1 MKPIMTLL
9 LIVTVAQTLLS
20 AKDKLFIV
28 ERESESLATIRD
40 GLMRTKMKDMHNMNH
55 GIVKFSGH
63 EAYLISRDGYVVKF
77 DPIDEKILAEYKTSK
92 SAIGFVI
99 GKNYVAVANYDDKSV
114 DILTRDL
121 KPIQKIETGSKNVG
135 IKIYKN
141 YLIFAQMDAD
151 KVTVL
156 KDENEGKGLPKFKIY
171 KEFDNVGKM
180 PFDAMIRE
188 GHYIVGF
195 FLNKAFGVIDLDKM
209 EFKEIKITADG
220 NKPVLK
226 VPHFGFWSLSKDK
239 VFIPA
244 VGDNKV
250 LVYDSK
256 FHFIKNIETL
266 GLPVFTALSP
276 DKKYLAVTFSGK
288 DFPKI
293 QIIDTETLKI
303 IKTFSFAGKVL
314 HVRWSPSEPKL
325 YVSVNDANQI
335 SVIDTREWFLERE
348 IYQVEHPSGIFIYEM
363 DSDEE
368 RRDAGVAP
376 KKSIELLDAKKKKAE
391 EARKIFQES
400 LKKRAAKEEKK

>member
-1 MKPIMTLL
+1 MKNMIKLFL
-9 LIVTVAQTLLS
+9 VIAIAQTFLP
-20 AKDKLFIV
+20 ATDKLFIV

-55 GIVKFSGH
+55 GIVKFKGH

-77 DPIDEKILAEYKTSK
+77 DPIEEKVLAEYKTSK

-99 GKNYVAVANYDDKSV
+99 GENYVAVANYDDKSV

-121 KPIQKIETGSKNVG
+121 KPIQKIKTGSKNVG

-156 KDENEGKGLPKFKIY
+156 KDENEGKGLPKFTIY
-171 KEFDNVGKM
+171 KEFENVGKM
-180 PFDAMIRE
+180 PFDAMIRD
-188 GHYIVGF
+188 GNYIVGF

-209 EFKEIKITADG
+209 TFKEVKITADG

-226 VPHFGFWSLSKDK
+226 VPHFGFWSLSENR
-239 VFIPA
+239 VFVPA

-250 LVYDSK
+250 LVYDNK
-256 FHFIKNIETL
+256 FNFIKNIETL

-276 DKKYLAVTFSGK
+276 DKKFLAVTFSGK

-293 QIIDTETLKI
+293 QIIDTQSLKI

-363 DSDEE
+363 NRDET

-376 KKSIELLDAKKKKAE
+376 KKSVELLDEKKKKAE

-400 LKKRAAKEEKK
+400 LKNEKTKQEKK